1 MGEKI
6 EQLKRVP
13 WIAHILRM
21 LTRFKTRLGNEF
33 AAGITYFSVLAIVP
47 ILAFIFAAAGFTL
60 TVLRPEL
67 LEQFK
72 TLIYDQLQLAPA
84 GLRDQLNGVIDSTLG
99 NWRGIGIVGLL
110 SAMYAGGNWVG
121 HLKSAVRAQWRPDFD
136 LTENKRMIVLELLVN
151 LALLIGLFV
160 LLILTFG
167 IVVVSTGLT
176 QQIIDL
182 LSLQSAPV
190 LASLATRVAPIFASI
205 LAGWLLF
212 VFIYKTLPETPVPFV
227 KIAKGAL
234 IGAVVLATL
243 QYFLGFLITALG
255 KNKAIVAFGSV
266 ILAMLLL
273 NLIARLILMMA
284 AWIAT
289 SVQPAVSGQWETP
302 DEPLLDEPKADVQK
316 PVEQDLR
323 EDAPFA
329 EASARAKGRW
339 GTQRG
344 VFIGPERL
352 EYTEPDAKQR
362 VPQDVAARSV
372 RIGMGAG
379 WITGAATGVGVGA
392 LVVSAFHKITGRK
405 DQHKASPSAQSKG
418 GAPRVGSASPCVLG
432 GRGS

>member
-6 EQLKRVP
+6 EQLKKVP
-13 WIAHILRM
+13 WVAHVLRM

-33 AAGITYFSVLAIVP
+33 AAGITYFSVLAIFP
-47 ILAFIFAAAGFTL
+47 ILAFIFAGAGFTL

-72 TLIYDQLQLAPA
+72 TLIYDQLESAPS
-84 GLRDQLNGVIDSTLG
+84 GLRDQLSGIIDQTLG
-99 NWRGIGIVGLL
+99 NWRSVGIVGLV

-151 LALLIGLFV
+151 LVLLIGLFV
-160 LLILTFG
+160 LILLTFG
-167 IVVVSTGLT
+167 IVAVSTGLT

-182 LSLQSAPV
+182 LGLQSAPL
-190 LASLATRVAPIFASI
+190 LAGLATRVAPIFASI

-212 VFIYKTLPETPVPFV
+212 VFVYKTFPETPVPFS

-234 IGAVVLATL
+234 IGAIVLALL
-243 QYFLGFLITALG
+243 QYFSGFLITALG
-255 KNKAIVAFGSV
+255 KNKAVAAFGSV

-284 AWIAT
+284 AWIST
-289 SVQPAVSGQWETP
+289 SVQPAVSGQWDTP
-302 DEPLLDEPKADVQK
+302 DEPLLADPQADVRK

-323 EDAPFA
+323 DEAPFA
-329 EASARAKGRW
+329 DAGASQRW

-352 EYTEPDAKQR
+352 HYTEPDPKQR

-379 WITGAATGVGVGA
+379 WISGAATGLGVGA
-392 LVVSAFHKITGRK
+392 LVAATVN
-405 DQHKASPSAQSKG
+405 
-418 GAPRVGSASPCVLG
+418 RVGSWRDRRRS
-432 GRGS
+432 